1 MTSKPSK
8 GGQAITA
15 EVVLLSLII
24 RHQEP
29 RTYREGSIIR
39 DERWN

>member
-8 GGQAITA
+8 GGQDITA

-24 RHQEP
+24 RQQE
-29 RTYREGSIIR
+29 RIEKEVLLEMKDGIK
-39 DERWN
+39 

>member
-24 RHQEP
+24 RHQE
-29 RTYREGSIIR
+29 
-39 DERWN
+39 

>member
-24 RHQEP
+24 RQQE
-29 RTYREGSIIR
+29 RIEKEVLLEMKDGIK
-39 DERWN
+39 

>member
-15 EVVLLSLII
+15 EVGMLSLTI
-24 RHQEP
+24 RHQE
-29 RTYREGSIIR
+29 RKEKEVLLEKKR
-39 DERWN
+39 

>member
-15 EVVLLSLII
+15 EVVLLSLTIM
-24 RHQEP
+24 HQE
-29 RTYREGSIIR
+29 RIEKEVLLEKKR
-39 DERWN
+39 